1 MPPANLQTQPPRLQ
15 KIEFQRSLESA
26 SFAKILIENRSDD
39 VAVSDSIS
47 WSWSAVESRVR
58 KDRLSALYIGLGIVT
73 VLAAGAVYLF
83 LLSHEEKKETT
94 TFDPN
99 RPVPDDVTLKRRLKP
114 EQYHV
119 VRENGTETAF
129 QNEFWE
135 NERAGIYVDIITGEP
150 LFTSLDKFDGGTGRP
165 SSPNQSQRSLGR
177 EGGQFKRDMQRTDV
191 RAKRSDAH
199 LGHLLP
205 DPTSPTGKRYAV
217 KSAALRF
224 IRSEQMKDQ
233 GYEEFLSF
241 VEKK

>member
-1 MPPANLQTQPPRLQ
+1 MNGDRISSRITS
-15 KIEFQRSLESA
+15 EERSTL
-26 SFAKILIENRSDD
+26 SF
-39 VAVSDSIS
+39 
-47 WSWSAVESRVR
+47 
-58 KDRLSALYIGLGIVT
+58 YIGLGIFV
-73 VLAAGAVYLF
+73 VLAAGAIYLF

-150 LFTSLDKFDGGTGRP
+150 LFSSVDKFDGGTGRP
-165 SSPNQSQRSLGR
+165 SFTKPISNDLLVEKEDNSNG
-177 EGGQFKRDMQRTDV
+177 MQRIDV

-199 LGHLLP
+199 LGHLFP

-217 KSAALRF
+217 ESAALRF
-224 IRSEQMKDQ
+224 ILSEQMKDQ
-233 GYEEFLSF
+233 GYEKFLSF

>member
-1 MPPANLQTQPPRLQ
+1 MNGDRITSR
-15 KIEFQRSLESA
+15 ITSEERSTL
-26 SFAKILIENRSDD
+26 SF
-39 VAVSDSIS
+39 
-47 WSWSAVESRVR
+47 
-58 KDRLSALYIGLGIVT
+58 YIGLGIFV
-73 VLAAGAVYLF
+73 VLAAGAIYLF

-150 LFTSLDKFDGGTGRP
+150 LFSSVDKFDGGTGRP
-165 SSPNQSQRSLGR
+165 SFTKPISKDLVVEKADNSNG
-177 EGGQFKRDMQRTDV
+177 MQRIDV

-199 LGHLLP
+199 LGHLFP
-205 DPTSPTGKRYAV
+205 DPASPTGQRYAV
-217 KSAALRF
+217 ESAALRF
-224 IRSEQMKDQ
+224 IPLEQMKDQ
-233 GYEEFLSF
+233 GYEKFLSF
-241 VEKK
+241 VEQK

>member
-1 MPPANLQTQPPRLQ
+1 MNANVMTGDR
-15 KIEFQRSLESA
+15 ITSRITSEERST
-26 SFAKILIENRSDD
+26 
-39 VAVSDSIS
+39 
-47 WSWSAVESRVR
+47 
-58 KDRLSALYIGLGIVT
+58 LSSYIGLGIAV

-83 LLSHEEKKETT
+83 LASHEEKKQVT

-99 RPVPDDVTLKRRLKP
+99 RPVPDDVTLRRRLKP

-150 LFTSLDKFDGGTGRP
+150 LFSSVDKFDGGTGRP
-165 SSPNQSQRSLGR
+165 SFTKPISNDLLVEKEDNSNG
-177 EGGQFKRDMQRTDV
+177 MQRIDV
-191 RAKRSDAH
+191 RAKRSDSH
-199 LGHLLP
+199 LGHLFP

-217 KSAALRF
+217 ESAALRF
-224 IRSEQMKDQ
+224 ILLEQMKDQ
-233 GYEEFLSF
+233 GYEKFLSF

>member
-1 MPPANLQTQPPRLQ
+1 MNGDRITSR
-15 KIEFQRSLESA
+15 ITSEERSTL
-26 SFAKILIENRSDD
+26 SF
-39 VAVSDSIS
+39 
-47 WSWSAVESRVR
+47 
-58 KDRLSALYIGLGIVT
+58 YIGLGIFV
-73 VLAAGAVYLF
+73 VLAAGAIYLF

-129 QNEFWE
+129 QHEFWE

-150 LFTSLDKFDGGTGRP
+150 LFSSVDKFDGGTGRP
-165 SSPNQSQRSLGR
+165 SFTKPISNDLLVEKEDNSNG
-177 EGGQFKRDMQRTDV
+177 MQRIDV

-199 LGHLLP
+199 LGHLFP

-217 KSAALRF
+217 ESAALRF
-224 IRSEQMKDQ
+224 ILSEQMKDQ
-233 GYEEFLSF
+233 GYEKFLSF

>member
-1 MPPANLQTQPPRLQ
+1 MNGDRITSR
-15 KIEFQRSLESA
+15 ITSEERSTL
-26 SFAKILIENRSDD
+26 SF
-39 VAVSDSIS
+39 
-47 WSWSAVESRVR
+47 
-58 KDRLSALYIGLGIVT
+58 YIGLGIFV
-73 VLAAGAVYLF
+73 VLAAGAIYLF

-119 VRENGTETAF
+119 VRVNGTETAF

-150 LFTSLDKFDGGTGRP
+150 LFSSVDKFDGGTGRP
-165 SSPNQSQRSLGR
+165 SFTKPISNDLLVEKEDNSNG
-177 EGGQFKRDMQRTDV
+177 MQRIDV

-199 LGHLLP
+199 LGHLFP

-217 KSAALRF
+217 ESAALRF
-224 IRSEQMKDQ
+224 ILSEQMKDQ
-233 GYEEFLSF
+233 GYEKFLSF

>member
-1 MPPANLQTQPPRLQ
+1 LNSNVMNGDRITSRITSEEKSTL
-15 KIEFQRSLESA
+15 
-26 SFAKILIENRSDD
+26 SF
-39 VAVSDSIS
+39 
-47 WSWSAVESRVR
+47 
-58 KDRLSALYIGLGIVT
+58 YIGLGIFV
-73 VLAAGAVYLF
+73 VLAAGAIYLF

-150 LFTSLDKFDGGTGRP
+150 LFSSVDKFDGGTGRP
-165 SSPNQSQRSLGR
+165 SFTKPISNDLLVEKEDNSNG
-177 EGGQFKRDMQRTDV
+177 MQRIDV

-199 LGHLLP
+199 LGHLFP

-217 KSAALRF
+217 ESAALRF
-224 IRSEQMKDQ
+224 ILLEQMKDQ
-233 GYEEFLSF
+233 GYEKFLSF